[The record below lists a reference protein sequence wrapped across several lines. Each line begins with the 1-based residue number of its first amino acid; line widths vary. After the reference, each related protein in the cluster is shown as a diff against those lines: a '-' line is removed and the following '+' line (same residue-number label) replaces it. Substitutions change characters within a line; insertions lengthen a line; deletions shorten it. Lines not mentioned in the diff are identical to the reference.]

1 MSTVNVKVAVRCRPM
16 SKKEVDRGCK
26 DIIRTD
32 GPSMFLM
39 PAEEGQTEKQ
49 FTFDHSYGSDA
60 TQRTLYEDL
69 AVPILN
75 KALEGYNGTIFAYG
89 QTGSAPR
96 SSMLGPRVT
105 SPSSPC
111 ARLPR
116 PVFPQGRARRTR

>member
-16 SKKEVDRGCK
+16 SKKEVDRGCN